1 MAERYQSSAKKSMR
15 KFQVV
20 GERQLAVR
28 LPLPLVEVWE
38 ELQPRVEQLTGEA
51 GLQILRAIL
60 EDEVTRRVGPPHRP
74 DAASSSVRWGRQPGY
89 VVFSG
94 QKVAVTR
101 PRVRTR
107 EGQEVALDSYARLQ
121 HDGRRQRA
129 VREWILAGLTSRSY
143 HRAVQSV
150 LEGYG
155 IEKSSVSREFV
166 QASAAQLKQLC
177 EKKLDGLEL
186 VALLID
192 GIHLGQQVLVVALG
206 VETSG
211 KKHVL
216 GLWQGATENTTVV
229 QSLLE
234 GLVARGLNPERR
246 YLFVIDGAKA
256 LRVGIQRVFG
266 ERAEVQRCQIHKR
279 RNVKDHLPK
288 QAQGDTDRRIRNAFA
303 LTNYADAKAELEK
316 IFRQLERVNPSAA
329 RSLEE
334 GLEETLTVHRL
345 GVGALLRRKLA
356 TTNPIESCLSTVQRV
371 ARNVKRWRE
380 GNQPLRWTATGLLEA
395 EKKFRRIKGYQEILL
410 LKERLNP
417 SRIQQKEVRTVEVA

>member
-1 MAERYQSSAKKSMR
+1 MAERYQTGAKKSTR
-15 KFQVV
+15 KFEVV

-74 DAASSSVRWGRQPGY
+74 DPASSSVRSGRQPGY

-107 EGQEVALDSYARLQ
+107 EGEEVALDSYARLQ

-129 VREWILAGLTSRSY
+129 VREGIVAGLTSRNY

-166 QASAAQLKQLC
+166 QASVAQLKKRC
-177 EKKLDGLEL
+177 EKKLAELDL
-186 VALLID
+186 VAILID
-192 GIHLGQQVLVVALG
+192 GIHLGEQVLVVALG
-206 VETSG
+206 IETSG

-229 QSLLE
+229 KELLE
-234 GLVARGLNPERR
+234 DLLARGRDSQRR
-246 YLFVIDGAKA
+246 
-256 LRVGIQRVFG
+256 
-266 ERAEVQRCQIHKR
+266 
-279 RNVKDHLPK
+279 
-288 QAQGDTDRRIRNAFA
+288 
-303 LTNYADAKAELEK
+303 
-316 IFRQLERVNPSAA
+316 
-329 RSLEE
+329 
-334 GLEETLTVHRL
+334 
-345 GVGALLRRKLA
+345 
-356 TTNPIESCLSTVQRV
+356 
-371 ARNVKRWRE
+371 
-380 GNQPLRWTATGLLEA
+380 
-395 EKKFRRIKGYQEILL
+395 
-410 LKERLNP
+410 
-417 SRIQQKEVRTVEVA
+417 